1 MKRVLCTVA
10 MLVLATAAFAGSE
23 LTPQQAMEKAM
34 NCPVCS
40 AWGVEPALGPTIRY
54 NVATTK
60 TGFIEVM
67 QTSNEAMKPAFDK
80 AAAECEKRAAG
91 IATMNAEEKAKLCPF
106 CVAHMTIDR
115 KDVTFDDAQTALGM
129 VRVASSTTPEGIKAL
144 HEYAAACQKQSDLM
158 QQAAKDMQS
167 KGVQKAKM

>member
-91 IATMNAEEKAKLCPF
+91 IATMSADEKAKLCPF

-129 VRVASSTTPEGIKAL
+129 VRVASSTTPEGTKAL
-144 HEYAAACQKQSDLM
+144 HAYAAACQKQSDLM
-158 QQAAKDMQS
+158 HEASKAMQQGQ
-167 KGVQKAKM
+167 VQKAKM